1 MQLNLNGPLKGKG
14 FYVKR
19 IVDSAGGPANR
30 SYKVDWSHPLDPSP
44 GLMPGD
50 EDYIHWEFD
59 PVVHP
64 PGHAATWEHDC
75 NVGRTAKRA
84 IIAYFKTETRPGFS
98 LAGPC
103 SDPSRHCCA
112 HCNKLF
118 EEREDKCDHER
129 SCESKP
135 SSRSGTKAHAAT
147 KRHLLN
153 TVGRP
158 DVDQV
163 RLLGLA
169 GDDDAIPGGTG
180 CDYCMDGTILGAI
193 VSGDGSCMPAV
204 SARMA
209 VGRASFNQLY
219 RVFKR
224 KQLTMD
230 TKLRFYE
237 SFVLSMLHGS
247 VAWVYGT
254 TVQRAINGWNASM
267 LSTITDRSVQQ
278 ECSSPTIALVER
290 LVCRQVRAVG
300 KDLRRSDDFP
310 NRIALLRTRFQIELG
325 LVKKEDTVFSHA
337 LDDFWGP
344 DCIPTAAELIKVA
357 GGHYD
362 QTLSAVKARQDAA
375 MASAGSGL
383 KLSAREKLEKQRDK
397 RSQKRNWGERAR
409 VLIADLPAG
418 GYVLGTDGGSN
429 PWNRAETGWGVV
441 VLRKSFSGHPVVV
454 AELFGPVTTEPYD
467 DYYVGSSRADNDT
480 AELEAAYQALLWLR
494 NDGTHVPAVIIS
506 DSERALT
513 AMDGLQPVIGEGV
526 AELFVGHQGGVNVLL
541 ATRLSAM
548 FKRERDR
555 RRAGLDLAHVKGH
568 SGCPINDRADA
579 LANLGKG
586 RGPYSRQIALTAGYC
601 DEDRVLMGD
610 GYPHFPVPGI
620 YSCAWATS
628 GQREASLPTRYAI
641 PPFGVKR
648 KGGRRRDAEPDLGS
662 GINHKLFGKTLSWRG
677 TAQKTAPD
685 DKSSSTTSK
694 PRQSRLSLKRIAGTP
709 GAELYNM
716 SLIAHARNDCLTDL
730 PSVQQRVGELR
741 LIDALCSQSKIIS
754 CNRAVIEHW
763 NDLVDGEMGGGTHAC
778 GVYGSPAPFM
788 RAQPF
793 LRRNARTRIHNVGD
807 LDRSAHVHLK
817 IIKLKYSTDVKHRD
831 IRVKKCIRANDAL
844 NDFEYSDTMWT
855 APATIRYR
863 KAHLQHRS
871 LPGRYL
877 GPDPTLRWSYGEGTG
892 LGGAPHIHQIGHSEG
907 YPRGRMRRVYGGH
920 ADDRDERGSGPSQEE
935 VTWARYYGIRSVTL
949 PNVRLGMRNPP
960 TATDWRRFWNATA
973 AEPVL
978 RADTRATRRKE
989 RRRLQ
994 REWQQACQG
1003 KPASSKRAAIPPDLV
1018 KAASLRRQLDAW
1030 VDDDCDD
1037 GEGDSP
1043 ASSEGVDTT
1052 TAEES
1057 SLRTDQHGSSASMN
1071 DRGGENANSS
1081 ATHGGD
1087 DDLEKGQQR
1096 LRVMWR
1102 SSSRRKMMQPQRA
1115 RGMQRADLSEHSE
1128 SAIGGQDSQ
1137 VSEVWS
1143 QATETFDEPGEDDA
1157 ALPLGRAGKSETNT
1171 VDDDE
1176 DAARHQ
1182 DGPSGSVVMAPRA
1195 HSSRRA
1201 RSSGWGGSLT

>member
-1 MQLNLNGPLKGKG
+1 M
-14 FYVKR
+14 
-19 IVDSAGGPANR
+19 
-30 SYKVDWSHPLDPSP
+30 
-44 GLMPGD
+44 
-50 EDYIHWEFD
+50 
-59 PVVHP
+59 
-64 PGHAATWEHDC
+64 
-75 NVGRTAKRA
+75 
-84 IIAYFKTETRPGFS
+84 
-98 LAGPC
+98 
-103 SDPSRHCCA
+103 
-112 HCNKLF
+112 
-118 EEREDKCDHER
+118 
-129 SCESKP
+129 
-135 SSRSGTKAHAAT
+135 
-147 KRHLLN
+147 
-153 TVGRP
+153 
-158 DVDQV
+158 
-163 RLLGLA
+163 
-169 GDDDAIPGGTG
+169 
-180 CDYCMDGTILGAI
+180 
-193 VSGDGSCMPAV
+193 
-204 SARMA
+204 
-209 VGRASFNQLY
+209 
-219 RVFKR
+219 
-224 KQLTMD
+224 
-230 TKLRFYE
+230 
-237 SFVLSMLHGS
+237 
-247 VAWVYGT
+247 T
-254 TVQRAINGWNASM
+254 T
-267 LSTITDRSVQQ
+267 
-278 ECSSPTIALVER
+278 
-290 LVCRQVRAVG
+290 
-300 KDLRRSDDFP
+300 
-310 NRIALLRTRFQIELG
+310 
-325 LVKKEDTVFSHA
+325 
-337 LDDFWGP
+337 
-344 DCIPTAAELIKVA
+344 
-357 GGHYD
+357 
-362 QTLSAVKARQDAA
+362 
-375 MASAGSGL
+375 
-383 KLSAREKLEKQRDK
+383 
-397 RSQKRNWGERAR
+397 
-409 VLIADLPAG
+409 
-418 GYVLGTDGGSN
+418 
-429 PWNRAETGWGVV
+429 
-441 VLRKSFSGHPVVV
+441 
-454 AELFGPVTTEPYD
+454 
-467 DYYVGSSRADNDT
+467 
-480 AELEAAYQALLWLR
+480 
-494 NDGTHVPAVIIS
+494 
-506 DSERALT
+506 
-513 AMDGLQPVIGEGV
+513 
-526 AELFVGHQGGVNVLL
+526 
-541 ATRLSAM
+541 
-548 FKRERDR
+548 
-555 RRAGLDLAHVKGH
+555 
-568 SGCPINDRADA
+568 
-579 LANLGKG
+579 
-586 RGPYSRQIALTAGYC
+586 
-601 DEDRVLMGD
+601 
-610 GYPHFPVPGI
+610 
-620 YSCAWATS
+620 ATS
-628 GQREASLPTRYAI
+628 
-641 PPFGVKR
+641 
-648 KGGRRRDAEPDLGS
+648 D
-662 GINHKLFGKTLSWRG
+662 
-677 TAQKTAPD
+677 
-685 DKSSSTTSK
+685 
-694 PRQSRLSLKRIAGTP
+694 

-817 IIKLKYSTDVKHRD
+817 IIKFKYSTHVKHRD
-831 IRVKKCIRANDAL
+831 IRAKKCIRANDAL

-907 YPRGRMRRVYGGH
+907 YPRSRMRRVYGGH

-1043 ASSEGVDTT
+1043 ASSEGVDTA

-1081 ATHGGD
+1081 ATLGGD

-1143 QATETFDEPGEDDA
+1143 QETETFDEPGEDDA

-1171 VDDDE
+1171 VGDDE